1 MRYFKKVEGNRIY
14 LSPINID
21 DAPNYVK
28 WLSDFET
35 SVNLSCSHSIISI
48 DSEKNILE
56 RLISDNNN
64 FAIIE
69 SKNDKLIGN
78 CGFLNVNNLNRSAEI
93 GIFIGDKNY
102 WNKGY
107 GTEAIKLLLD
117 FGFNIRNFNN
127 IMLIVMEYNKRAF
140 KCYKK
145 CGFKVIG
152 ERREAVI
159 FGNKKYGKIYM
170 DILASEF
177 KSSLV
182 DNYIKEENMI
192 KDF

>member
-1 MRYFKKVEGNRIY
+1 MRYFKKMKGNRIY

-21 DAPNYVK
+21 DAPNYVE

-35 SVNLSCSHSIISI
+35 SINLSCSHSIISI
-48 DSEKNILE
+48 DSERNILE

-64 FAIIE
+64 FAIVE
-69 SKNDKLIGN
+69 NKNDKLIGN

-152 ERREAVI
+152 KRREAVI